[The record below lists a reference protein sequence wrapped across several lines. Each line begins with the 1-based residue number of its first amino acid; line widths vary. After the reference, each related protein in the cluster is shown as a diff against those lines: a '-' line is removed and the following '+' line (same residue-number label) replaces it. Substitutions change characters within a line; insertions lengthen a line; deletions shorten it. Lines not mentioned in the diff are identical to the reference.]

1 MSINPFAAYG
11 IEHLS
16 PSSLNQFAQS
26 PASFVLT
33 RLLKK
38 VAATGAP
45 AHRGTAV
52 EAGVSSVLKGSTLTE
67 GVKLAQENF
76 KTLVS
81 LSDDPRIEKEF
92 DAIGGMVEQGVMAL
106 KPYGEPTA
114 VQEPVKLVVPELPIP
129 IIGFI
134 DFRFGNVI
142 VDLKSTHALPSKI
155 NNTNHER
162 QVALYIAA
170 SEGDC
175 KGYLC
180 YVTGKKHGVYE
191 VTDAEQQAK
200 SLARIG
206 VTLGKFLSLSADPME
221 LAQLVI
227 PDVDSFW
234 FSNDAHQRQAA
245 KEVWGI

>member
-1 MSINPFAAYG
+1 MLIDGFQAHG

-52 EAGVSSVLKGSTLTE
+52 EAGVASVLKGSSLTD
-67 GVKLAQENF
+67 GVKLAHENF
-76 KTLVS
+76 RTLVS
-81 LSDDPRIEKEF
+81 LSDDPRIDKEF

-114 VQEPVKLVVPELPIP
+114 IQDKVELRVPELPIP
-129 IIGFI
+129 IMGFV
-134 DFRFGNVI
+134 DFRFGNII

-170 SEGDC
+170 SEGDH

-180 YVTGKKHGVYE
+180 YVTGKKHGLYE

-200 SLARIG
+200 ALARIG
-206 VTLGKFLSLSADPME
+206 VTLGKFLSLSSDPLE
-221 LAQLVI
+221 LAQYVI

-234 FSNDAHQRQAA
+234 FSNDPHQRAAA
-245 KEVWGI
+245 KEVWGV